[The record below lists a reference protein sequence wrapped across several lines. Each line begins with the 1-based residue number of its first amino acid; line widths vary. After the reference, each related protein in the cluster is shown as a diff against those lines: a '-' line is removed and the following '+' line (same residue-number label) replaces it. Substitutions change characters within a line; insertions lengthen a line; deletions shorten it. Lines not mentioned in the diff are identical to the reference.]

1 MFKKLIRN
9 QEGFTLLEL
18 IVVVAV
24 IGILAAIIVP
34 QVSEIQ
40 DDAHEK
46 SVRASLANIQT
57 RLEQYKLSEDE
68 GDGSYPA
75 AGTWT
80 SDLGIDGTDYT
91 YVDDDEDNTN
101 KQSKY
106 TVHYAINLDDD
117 SDDEYLY
124 VDSSQSGVQ
133 DTLGETDET
142 TAPSLP

>member
-34 QVSEIQ
+34 QVTDIQ
-40 DDAHEK
+40 DDAKEN
-46 SVRASLANIQT
+46 SVRANLVNIQT
-57 RLEQYKLSEDE
+57 SMEKYRLED
-68 GDGSYPA
+68 GNGSYSTDLA
-75 AGTWT
+75 TAGVSVDSNYIFVDNT
-80 SDLGIDGTDYT
+80 SD
-91 YVDDDEDNTN
+91 N
-101 KQSKY
+101 SKY
-106 TVHYAINLDDD
+106 TVYYEINLDTD
-117 SDDEYLY
+117 SDKEYLY

-133 DTLGETDET
+133 DTVGETDET